1 VTRRQ
6 FLKWLTIMPYA
17 FQTQA
22 DFNRARRSIHKT
34 EREAQSTDL
43 PRGASPALREMAYLC
58 KNSGTTWAKGTTRDV
73 NVYTLPAGVTTQ
85 GSETDSGQTLTAV
98 YNRLG
103 DIPANAWL
111 YVFPIN
117 GDKLEVWNA
126 TC

>member
-1 VTRRQ
+1 MNRRS
-6 FLKWLTIMPYA
+6 FLKWLALSMPYA

-22 DFNRARRSIHKT
+22 DFNRARRSIHAT
-34 EREAQSTDL
+34 ERQAQTTDL
-43 PRGASPALREMAYLC
+43 PRAGAPQLREMGYLC
-58 KNSGTTWAKGTTRDV
+58 KNSNSVWNANTTRDV
-73 NVYTLPAGVTTQ
+73 NIYTGATQ
-85 GSETDSGQTLTAV
+85 GSETDSGVTLKAV

-103 DIPANAWL
+103 NIPALAWL